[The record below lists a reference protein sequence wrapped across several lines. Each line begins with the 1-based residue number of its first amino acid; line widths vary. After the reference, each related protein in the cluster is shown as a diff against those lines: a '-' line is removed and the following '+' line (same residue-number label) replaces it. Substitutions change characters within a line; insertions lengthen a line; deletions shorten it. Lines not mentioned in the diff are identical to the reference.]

1 MAQPPS
7 QAPQMPTRHFS
18 SPQPVQSPINHAP
31 QSLSQGLALPPNNQ
45 PRLSPNPSPAQAA
58 SPYAPPQAAPYQQQ
72 QYAASPVASPMNSGA
87 ASPAYPTMTVPAQ
100 HTQYSPYQTNSPY
113 QNGASTPSL
122 ALPDARQSFTSTPTT
137 PLAPATPNPQYT
149 PAMLAPMAVPSTP
162 LPATPGVM
170 GPPSKPAE
178 RPTKEYEYDATDSL
192 AGTGINIRD
201 EEQALADYYA
211 GSFGQ
216 DSRYGFP
223 ANPPG
228 SKGSFHGAGLAN
240 QPAQPTAAKT
250 PEQLAAEAAERAWN
264 ESAHNLA
271 SIRSNELRN
280 PFLLIANL
288 HRRAGDICKFHDIN
302 LNLDLKNP
310 AQAIG
315 KMKPAETWPE
325 PELKVS
331 TKPGPD
337 GALVHTSGSWIPH
350 DAYLVDQLALLS
362 LATKHRIR
370 EKLEDG
376 FHVATTRQK
385 TAHGEVPADWADVA
399 APIPTAIG
407 ILASPRAG
415 GESAVSPLANPLKR
429 KTHTFNTLPNSVA
442 PLTYHVVAGSLDASN
457 AGPATSAAKAT
468 PVTSIKD
475 NLSFAIRENGKV
487 DREAEEARLRKRQK
501 RVNPESAT
509 GASRAGSMTPGTP
522 GTVAPDPDKAL
533 TKKEQRELKKAGG
546 GKGGRGGVGDTS
558 TATANQTLQHLMGGF
573 GGRKKGKQYSW
584 MTAGTSG
591 ASTPTRLSTTD
602 LPGTPGAA
610 STRATQPPP
619 LTIEGKQRLGTWRE
633 DGDKGKQIQLRD
645 WITVMEIDGLELK
658 AIQDAYIKLDSADST
673 LS

>member
-1 MAQPPS
+1 MNSA
-7 QAPQMPTRHFS
+7 
-18 SPQPVQSPINHAP
+18 
-31 QSLSQGLALPPNNQ
+31 
-45 PRLSPNPSPAQAA
+45 AA
-58 SPYAPPQAAPYQQQ
+58 SPSYPPMSLAAQSPQYQ
-72 QYAASPVASPMNSGA
+72 NG
-87 ASPAYPTMTVPAQ
+87 
-100 HTQYSPYQTNSPY
+100 TQYPANAPY
-113 QNGASTPSL
+113 QNGVATPSL

-149 PAMLAPMAVPSTP
+149 PAMLAPMAIPSTP
-162 LPATPGVM
+162 LPATPGTM

-211 GSFGQ
+211 GSFAQ

-223 ANPPG
+223 ANAQG
-228 SKGSFHGAGLAN
+228 SKSSFYGAGMAN

-264 ESAHNLA
+264 DSAHNLA
-271 SIRSNELRN
+271 SIRSNELKH

-288 HRRAGDICKFHDIN
+288 HRRAADICKFHDIN

-310 AQAIG
+310 TQTIG

-325 PELKVS
+325 PEVKVS

-337 GALVHTSGSWIPH
+337 GALVHTTGSWIPH

-399 APIPTAIG
+399 APIPAAVG
-407 ILASPRAG
+407 NPASGDATSQAG
-415 GESAVSPLANPLKR
+415 GASADNPRITPLKR
-429 KTHTFNTLPNSVA
+429 KSHSPLCHLLAAPVA
-442 PLTYHVVAGSLDASN
+442 PSAYHVVAGSLDASN
-457 AGPATSAAKAT
+457 AGPVANAGKAN

-475 NLSFAIRENGKV
+475 NLSFAMRENGKG
-487 DREAEEARLRKRQK
+487 DRDAEEARLRKRQK

-509 GASRAGSMTPGTP
+509 SASRAGSVAPGTP
-522 GTVAPDPDKAL
+522 GIVAPDPDKAL

-546 GKGGRGGVGDTS
+546 GRGGRGGVGDTS

-584 MTAGTSG
+584 MTAGASG
-591 ASTPTRLSTTD
+591 ASTPTRLNSMD
-602 LPGTPGAA
+602 PPGTPGSAA
-610 STRATQPPP
+610 ATRATHPS
-619 LTIEGKQRLGTWRE
+619 LTTDGKQRLGTWRE